1 MDKKRY
7 ETLSESKAL
16 CESTIDL
23 QINGAFGVDFAAH
36 DLSIVQLEACCERLA
51 AEGVS
56 AFLATII
63 TDSIPNL
70 ASALQRL
77 CKLRSSSA
85 RVQQMMTGF
94 HVEGP
99 FLSSVTGFVGAHDPT
114 RTKDA
119 NIADAKI
126 LWDAAE
132 GLIRLV
138 TLAPERD
145 RDGEVVAWLAQRG
158 CLVSIGHSDASLAEI
173 ETATQAGASLVTHYG
188 NGCPQLLARH
198 DNILQRL
205 LYFKDRLMFTMIADG
220 AHLPRF
226 FLENMVR
233 LIGDERLI
241 VVSDAIHAAG
251 CGSGEYHL
259 AGRPIRVGEDG
270 IPRTPDGNYLAGSGW
285 TQRRMDR
292 WLAEELGWSVERRR
306 RMFYENPRELLT

>member
-1 MDKKRY
+1 M
-7 ETLSESKAL
+7 SEPIEL
-16 CESTIDL
+16 CHGTVDL
-23 QINGAFGVDFAAH
+23 QINGAFGVDFAAP
-36 DLSIVQLEACCERLA
+36 DLTSGQLDVCCERLE

-56 AFLATII
+56 QFLATII
-63 TDSIPNL
+63 TDSIPKL
-70 ASALQRL
+70 CQALRRL
-77 CKLRSSSA
+77 CQLRRESL
-85 RVQQMMTGF
+85 RVERMMCGF

-99 FLSSVTGFVGAHDPT
+99 FLSSVTGFVGAHDPE

-119 NIADAKI
+119 NLDDARL

-145 RDGEVVAWLAQRG
+145 RSGEVTAWFAQQG

-173 ETATQAGASLVTHYG
+173 ETATRAGATLVTHYG
-188 NGCPQLLARH
+188 NGCPQLMPRH

-205 LYFKDRLMFTMIADG
+205 LFFKDQLTFTVIADG

-226 FLENMVR
+226 FLENVVR
-233 LIGDERLI
+233 FIGEERLV

-251 CGSGEYHL
+251 CNSGEYYL
-259 AGRPIRVGEDG
+259 AGRPIRVAEDG
-270 IPRTPDGNYLAGSGW
+270 IPRTPDGLYLAGSGW

-292 WLAEELGWSVERRR
+292 WLAEELQWSKARRQR
-306 RMFYENPRELLT
+306 LFCENPRALLAKLGR